1 MDHTDLDL
9 KFTWTDMSHIWPG
22 IESMYKN
29 ITFKTSFTFC
39 VFWVTSGKVIKF
51 QAKRLKFGVF
61 LLPANVNIY
70 PVCSTSMQGLIKGIS
85 LSCHLY
91 GNVRTH
97 EQSFMKHK
105 HMRYDSKY
113 MGHNAHVWG
122 SNLNAGKLESGST
135 WKTTNREA
143 EIIHSRRRRGWI
155 MFHVNYFQVCL
166 ESSRSIYTQWSLV
179 VEGFMDKLM

>member
-1 MDHTDLDL
+1 
-9 KFTWTDMSHIWPG
+9 
-22 IESMYKN
+22 MYKN

-51 QAKRLKFGVF
+51 QAKRLKCGVF

-135 WKTTNREA
+135 
-143 EIIHSRRRRGWI
+143 
-155 MFHVNYFQVCL
+155 
-166 ESSRSIYTQWSLV
+166 
-179 VEGFMDKLM
+179 